1 VKVITD
7 PEKELRDQ
15 EVIVTIGVFD
25 GVHRGHQELF
35 RQASR
40 IKEEMNIGIL
50 VITFFPHPRSLVGD
64 FEDSFLT
71 PPGEKIA
78 LIGDL
83 GVDYYWAIAF
93 TKELSSLMPLAF
105 AEEYLCQKIRTK
117 HVVCGFNFTF
127 GHKGMGKPQDLVKW
141 CRKLGFGVTVVPP
154 YTIKNEIVSSSKIRD
169 YLSRGLVEKA
179 WEYLGRPYC
188 VYGKVT
194 KGNGRGKKIG
204 FPTSNINIPQDK
216 FLPQNG
222 VYAAWVRV
230 AMTDGNQ
237 YSVDLGRKI
246 HRRVKSVL
254 GSCVHNDR
262 HLLKKMRMVTRP
274 AVVNIGTRP
283 TFGGVHTRVEVHI
296 PGFCGNL
303 YGDNMQVFFVKR
315 LREERKFDS
324 WQALRRQIKDD
335 VETAMES
342 LVPNQ
347 RSGSDDVSFTLVKAY
362 DRIFHANLPW
372 DSG

>member
-1 VKVITD
+1 
-7 PEKELRDQ
+7 
-15 EVIVTIGVFD
+15 
-25 GVHRGHQELF
+25 
-35 RQASR
+35 
-40 IKEEMNIGIL
+40 
-50 VITFFPHPRSLVGD
+50 
-64 FEDSFLT
+64 
-71 PPGEKIA
+71 
-78 LIGDL
+78 
-83 GVDYYWAIAF
+83 
-93 TKELSSLMPLAF
+93 
-105 AEEYLCQKIRTK
+105 
-117 HVVCGFNFTF
+117 
-127 GHKGMGKPQDLVKW
+127 
-141 CRKLGFGVTVVPP
+141 
-154 YTIKNEIVSSSKIRD
+154 
-169 YLSRGLVEKA
+169 
-179 WEYLGRPYC
+179 